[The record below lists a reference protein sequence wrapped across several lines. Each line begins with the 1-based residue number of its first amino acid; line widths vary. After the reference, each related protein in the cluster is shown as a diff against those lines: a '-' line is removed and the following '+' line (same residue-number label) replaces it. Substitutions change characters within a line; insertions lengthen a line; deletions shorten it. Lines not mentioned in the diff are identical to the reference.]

1 MSIYTPNADQGRT
14 SACMF
19 VTLVPLLAKTMV
31 Q

>member
-1 MSIYTPNADQGRT
+1 MGIFTPKADQGRT